1 MVLHRHVYIVFLSNP
16 PLAILELPNSQ
27 MAKLPKNFIGIE
39 LTVLPFCCDQWDA
52 GLGQLHLP
60 TLKEILLQNAS
71 LQFTF
76 ANEGFTCQIYFND
89 YNLLRVELCCKLQ

>member
-27 MAKLPKNFIGIE
+27 MANLPKNFIGIE
-39 LTVLPFCCDQWDA
+39 STVLLLCCDQWDA
-52 GLGQLHLP
+52 GLGWLHLP
-60 TLKEILLQNAS
+60 SLKEPSHATILGATILLQNAS

-76 ANEGFTCQIYFND
+76 C
-89 YNLLRVELCCKLQ
+89 